1 MKKSDVYSFLQKQ
14 LGRSEAFSD
23 STNLMDFD
31 DFDSMTIFA
40 LINYIQKELNTR
52 LNINQL
58 FLLNNANT
66 IGDFINLFGP
76 DKFED

>member
-14 LGRSEAFSD
+14 LGSSETFSD
-23 STNLMDFD
+23 STNLMDFE
-31 DFDSMTIFA
+31 DFDSMAIFA
-40 LINYIQKELNTR
+40 LINYIQKELNIR
-52 LNINQL
+52 LSINQL

-66 IGDFINLFGP
+66 IGDFINLFGS